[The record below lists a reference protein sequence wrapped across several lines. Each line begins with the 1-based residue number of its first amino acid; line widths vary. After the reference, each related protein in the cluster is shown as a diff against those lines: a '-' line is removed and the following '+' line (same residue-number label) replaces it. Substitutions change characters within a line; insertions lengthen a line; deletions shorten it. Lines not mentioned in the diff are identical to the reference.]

1 MDSSQRYV
9 LLGSCF
15 AQNVGQKMQEAG
27 WSALVNPLGTL
38 YNPASLQLTV
48 RAALEGGAL
57 PMFYDETM
65 CEWRCWWANTSF
77 RAPSREECDAQV
89 QGALNLLREG
99 LIGADVLTLTLGTNV
114 AYTVLPEG
122 ASSPVAVSNCQRQP
136 DRLFSEWRL
145 TTGEV
150 AASLLELIRLV
161 RGVNPRCRTVL
172 TVSPYRYRK
181 YGLHGNALS
190 KAVLL
195 TGVEAVQQ
203 AEPDVLYFPAYEI
216 MVDELRDYQYYAPD
230 GLHPAPEAI
239 DIIWNRFQQ
248 LSTGSTPMG

>member
-1 MDSSQRYV
+1 MDSSLRYV

-15 AQNVGQKMQEAG
+15 AQNVGQKMSEAG
-27 WSALVNPLGTL
+27 WTALVNPLGTL
-38 YNPASLQLTV
+38 YNPASLLLTV
-48 RAALEGGAL
+48 RAALEEGPL
-57 PMFYDETM
+57 PLFFDDAMR
-65 CEWRCWWANTSF
+65 EWRCWWANTAF
-77 RAPSREECDAQV
+77 RAPSREDCEQQV
-89 QGALNLLREG
+89 RGALSLLREG
-99 LIGADVLTLTLGTNV
+99 LLQADVLTLTLGTNV
-114 AYTVLPEG
+114 AYTVLSEG

-145 TTGEV
+145 TMDES
-150 AASLLELIRLV
+150 ASMLLELLRLV

-195 TGVEAVQQ
+195 MAVEAVQQ

-216 MVDELRDYQYYAPD
+216 MVDELRDYRYYAPD

-248 LSTGSTPMG
+248 LSSGPEPVS

>member
-48 RAALEGGAL
+48 CAALEGGAL
-57 PMFYDETM
+57 PMFYDDTM
-65 CEWRCWWANTSF
+65 GEWRCWWANTSF
-77 RAPSREECDAQV
+77 RAPSREECEVQV
-89 QGALNLLREG
+89 REALNRLREG
-99 LIGADVLTLTLGTNV
+99 LVEADVLTLTLGTNV
-114 AYTVLPEG
+114 AYTVLSES
-122 ASSPVAVSNCQRQP
+122 ASVPVTVSNCQRQP
-136 DRLFSEWRL
+136 DRIFSEWRL
-145 TTGEV
+145 SPEEV
-150 AASLLELIRLV
+150 CVSLLDLIRSL
-161 RGVNPRCRTVL
+161 RAVNSRCRIVL

-195 TGVEAVQQ
+195 LGVETLQRS
-203 AEPDVLYFPAYEI
+203 EPDVLYFPAYEI
-216 MVDELRDYQYYAPD
+216 MVDELRDYKYYAPD

-248 LSTGSTPMG
+248 LSSGQALL